1 MRKKSRLCSFNPI
14 FAHIISIMAL
24 SIGVLGA
31 GHLGKIHMRC
41 LRALPDYFDLKGFY
55 DPDAGQAKQVS
66 ALFGLPAFNSME
78 ELLESVAVV
87 DIVTPTIAHFACA
100 EAAIRRMRHV
110 FIEKPLTQTL
120 EEGRLLVRLA
130 QEAGIKLQVG
140 HVERFNPAFQAVQP
154 YLRQPRFIEAHRLS
168 LFNPRGTDVSI
179 VLDLMIHDIDVLLSV
194 VGDGIRKISAS
205 GVCVVSPTPDIA
217 NARIEFH
224 NGCVANLTASR
235 LSLKNM
241 RKMRFF
247 QSDAYLSVDFLN
259 RESEIL
265 RMSDSEPSTPES
277 ATPVDLGPQ
286 LGTRWITHARKSPP
300 ETNAIMEEL
309 RLFAEAIESDQQP
322 VVGVEAGYKAL
333 EVAFDILAQMEATEL
348 PKE

>member
-1 MRKKSRLCSFNPI
+1 MQPVKNKFFSPI
-14 FAHIISIMAL
+14 FAVLIQIMAL
-24 SIGVLGA
+24 TIGVLGA

-41 LRALPDYFDLKGFY
+41 LRALPDCFELKGFY
-55 DPDAGQAKQVS
+55 DSDPGQATRVS
-66 ALFGLPAFNSME
+66 ELFGLPAYDSME
-78 ELLESVAVV
+78 QLLDDVAVV
-87 DIVTPTIAHFACA
+87 DIVTPTLAHFSSA
-100 EAAIRRMRHV
+100 EAALRRMRHV

-120 EEGRLLVRLA
+120 EEGRALVQLA
-130 QEAGIKLQVG
+130 AEAGVKVQVG
-140 HVERFNPAFQAVQP
+140 HVERFNPAFQAILP
-154 YLRQPRFIEAHRLS
+154 HLNQPRFIEAHRLS

-194 VGDGIRKISAS
+194 VGDRIKKISAS

-235 LSLKNM
+235 LSMKNM

-265 RMSDSEPSTPES
+265 RLSQEAPAPGEA

-286 LGTRWITHARKSPP
+286 LGTRWITHARQSPP
-300 ETNAIMEEL
+300 EQNAIMEEL
-309 RLFAEAIESDQQP
+309 RLFAEAIQNDTQP
-322 VVGVEAGYKAL
+322 IVGVEAGFRAL
-333 EVAFDILAQMEATEL
+333 EVAFEILAQMEAADPPRE
-348 PKE
+348 

>member
-1 MRKKSRLCSFNPI
+1 
-14 FAHIISIMAL
+14 MAL

-41 LRALPDYFDLKGFY
+41 LRALPECFELKGFY
-55 DPDAGQAKQVS
+55 DPDAQQAKHVS
-66 ALFGLPAFNSME
+66 DLFGLTAYGSME
-78 ELLESVAVV
+78 ELLDEVEVV
-87 DIVTPTIAHFACA
+87 DIVTPTVAHFSCA

-120 EEGRLLVRLA
+120 EEGRLLMQLA
-130 QEAGIKLQVG
+130 REAGIKVQVG
-140 HVERFNPAFQAVQP
+140 HVERFNPAFQTIQP
-154 YLRQPRFIEAHRLS
+154 HLKQPRFIEAHRLS

-205 GVCVVSPTPDIA
+205 GVCIVSPTPDIA
-217 NARIEFH
+217 NARIEFY

-235 LSLKNM
+235 LSMKNM

-247 QSDAYLSVDFLN
+247 QSDAYLSVDFLS

-265 RMSDSEPSTPES
+265 RLSAEEPDTGES

-286 LGTRWITHARKSPP
+286 LGVRWITHARQTPP
-300 ETNAIMEEL
+300 EANAIMEEL
-309 RLFAEAIESDQQP
+309 RLFAEAIQTDNHP
-322 VVGVEAGYKAL
+322 VVGVEAGFRAL
-333 EVAFDILAQMEATEL
+333 EVAFEILAQIEKNES

>member
-1 MRKKSRLCSFNPI
+1 
-14 FAHIISIMAL
+14 
-24 SIGVLGA
+24 
-31 GHLGKIHMRC
+31 
-41 LRALPDYFDLKGFY
+41 
-55 DPDAGQAKQVS
+55 
-66 ALFGLPAFNSME
+66 ME
-78 ELLESVAVV
+78 KLLDDVMVV
-87 DIVTPTIAHFACA
+87 DIVTPTVAHSPCA

-120 EEGRLLVRLA
+120 EEGRSLVRLA
-130 QEAGIKLQVG
+130 REAGIKVQVG
-140 HVERFNPAFQAVQP
+140 HVERFNPAFLAVLP
-154 YLRQPRFIEAHRLS
+154 HLHQPRFIEAHRLS

-194 VGDGIRKISAS
+194 VGDSVRRISAS

-247 QSDAYLSVDFLN
+247 QSDAYLSVDFLK

-265 RMSDSEPSTPES
+265 RMSESQPDTPES
-277 ATPVDLGPQ
+277 ATAVDLGPQ
-286 LGTRWITHARKSPP
+286 LGTRWITHARQAPG
-300 ETNAIMEEL
+300 ETNAIKEEL
-309 RLFAEAIESDQQP
+309 RLFAECIESDGQP
-322 VVGVEAGYKAL
+322 VVGVEDGLRAL
-333 EVAFDILAQMEATEL
+333 EVAFEILAQMESVEP

>member
-1 MRKKSRLCSFNPI
+1 
-14 FAHIISIMAL
+14 MAL

-41 LRALPDYFDLKGFY
+41 LRALPEYFELKGFY
-55 DPDAGQAKQVS
+55 DSDAQQAKHV
-66 ALFGLPAFNSME
+66 ADLFGLPAYGSME
-78 ELLESVAVV
+78 ELLDEVEVV
-87 DIVTPTIAHFACA
+87 DIVTPTIAHFSCA

-120 EEGRLLVRLA
+120 EEGRLLLHLA
-130 QEAGIKLQVG
+130 REAGIKVQVG
-140 HVERFNPAFQAVQP
+140 HVERFNPAFQAIQP
-154 YLRQPRFIEAHRLS
+154 HLKQPRFIEAHRLS

-194 VGDGIRKISAS
+194 VGDSIRKISAS
-205 GVCVVSPTPDIA
+205 GVCIVSPTPDIA

-235 LSLKNM
+235 LSMKNM

-247 QSDAYLSVDFLN
+247 QSDAYLSVDFLS

-265 RMSDSEPSTPES
+265 RLSAEEPVSVES
-277 ATPVDLGPQ
+277 ATAVDLGPQ
-286 LGTRWITHARKSPP
+286 LGVRWITHARQTPP
-300 ETNAIMEEL
+300 EANAIMEEL
-309 RLFAEAIESDQQP
+309 RLFAEAIQNDNQP
-322 VVGVEAGYKAL
+322 VVGVEAGFRAL
-333 EVAFDILAQMEATEL
+333 EVAFEVLAQIEKNEP

>member
-1 MRKKSRLCSFNPI
+1 
-14 FAHIISIMAL
+14 MAI

-41 LRALPDYFDLKGFY
+41 LRDLPDHFELKGFY
-55 DPDAGQAKQVS
+55 DPDPEQARRVS
-66 ALFGLPAFNSME
+66 ELFGLPAYDHME
-78 ELLESVAVV
+78 ELLDEVSVV
-87 DIVTPTIAHFACA
+87 DIVTPTVAHFSCA
-100 EAAIRRMRHV
+100 EAAIRRIRHV
-110 FIEKPLTQTL
+110 FIEKPLTHTL
-120 EEGRLLVRLA
+120 DEGRTLLRLA
-130 QEAGIKLQVG
+130 TEAGVKVQVG
-140 HVERFNPAFQAVQP
+140 HVERFNPAFQAILPHLQ
-154 YLRQPRFIEAHRLS
+154 QPRFIEAHRLS

-224 NGCVANLTASR
+224 NGCVANITASR
-235 LSLKNM
+235 LSMKNM

-265 RMSDSEPSTPES
+265 RLSQREPSAGES

-286 LGTRWITHARKSPP
+286 LGVRWITHARQTPNES
-300 ETNAIMEEL
+300 NAIMEEL
-309 RLFAEAIESDQQP
+309 RLFAEAIESDSQP
-322 VVGVEAGYKAL
+322 VVGVEAGFRAL
-333 EVAFDILAQMEATEL
+333 EVAFEILAQIESVEP